1 MKLMLSC
8 KEASVLVSLSCE
20 RRLTW
25 RETMALK
32 MHLLMCQAC
41 TRFARQITFLRSAAL
56 RFAET
61 CAGIDTGTGLPE
73 PVRQRIAKALRQVR

>member
-1 MKLMLSC
+1 MLSC

-25 RETMALK
+25 REMMALK
-32 MHLLMCQAC
+32 THLLMCQAC
-41 TRFARQITFLRSAAL
+41 KRFARQMEFLRSAAL

-61 CAGIDTGTGLPE
+61 YAGFDNGTGLPE
-73 PVRQRIAKALRQVR
+73 PARRRIAITLRQTR

>member
-1 MKLMLSC
+1 MLSC

-41 TRFARQITFLRSAAL
+41 TRFARQIRFLHDAAL

-61 CAGIDTGTGLPE
+61 CADIDTGMGLPE
-73 PVRQRIAKALRQVR
+73 PVRQRIAKALRQAR